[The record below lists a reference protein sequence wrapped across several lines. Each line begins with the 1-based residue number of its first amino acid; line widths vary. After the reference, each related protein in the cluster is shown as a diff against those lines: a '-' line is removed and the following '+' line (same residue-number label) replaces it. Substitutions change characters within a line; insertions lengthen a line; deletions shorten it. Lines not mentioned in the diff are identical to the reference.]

1 MTTAGTRA
9 LWPRW
14 TPGKTGGLAGL
25 IAGVIILGPALLPGY
40 VLIYDMVFVPE
51 PNFGTRTLGLDG
63 SVPRAVP
70 NDLVVSLLSVVLPG
84 WVVQKFLLLVVFL
97 TVGAGVG
104 AMLRTRLGAVAAALA
119 ACWNP
124 YVAER
129 LAIGHW
135 AFLLGYALLPWVALA
150 AVAVLRSEPGARS
163 RMSLWLVLA
172 AASGSTSALMAAVTA
187 GVALLLPLIGESAP
201 SRGVRLGGLATL
213 TVVTILAN
221 AAWWLPAV
229 LFPGSLP
236 ADPWGV
242 PAFASR
248 ADTPFGLWGSLVTGG
263 GIWNEAL
270 WPPERGSALLS
281 GIALLA
287 TGLCVGVLLRRWR
300 RNHPAIPGLVVVGVL
315 GLLLAAAGS
324 PVLAD
329 MTTVFVVNVP
339 GGGLIRDGQK
349 FLAPWMLV
357 VSVAV
362 GTAVER
368 VWCATRSQFRGEP
381 VARHT
386 AFVLCAAVAAWPVA
400 TMPSLAFG
408 SGGDW
413 APADYP
419 ANFLVNAD
427 RINEVGETTV
437 AVFPWTLYRRYEWNH
452 GVVVLDPWSRLLR
465 SRVLVNDDL
474 PLSTRSVRGEDPAA
488 RRITSAVAQGDAAD
502 VATALRDED
511 VRFVVFQRDQPTS
524 AEEEAFF
531 DGERRLWSDARLVVY
546 DLGPADPPA
555 SPLPPW
561 AWLGLLV
568 AALTA
573 LTVLGAHAYARLL
586 PLRHDVGRE
595 ALPWSTEGK
604 DLM

>member
-1 MTTAGTRA
+1 MTTASSRVR
-9 LWPRW
+9 WPRL
-14 TPGKTGGLAGL
+14 TPGRAGALTGL

-40 VLIYDMVFVPE
+40 LLIYDMVFVPE
-51 PNFGTRTLGLDG
+51 PNFGPRTLGLDG

-84 WVVQKFLLLVVFL
+84 WVVQKVLLLGAFL

-104 AMLRTRLGAVAAALA
+104 AMLRTRLGSVAAALA

-135 AFLLGYALLPWVALA
+135 AFLLGYAVLPWVARA
-150 AVAVLRSEPGARS
+150 AVAVLRNEPGGRS
-163 RMSLWLVLA
+163 RLAVWLVLA

-187 GVALLLPLIGESAP
+187 GVILLLPLVGESTP
-201 SRGVRLGGLATL
+201 FRGVRLRGLATL
-213 TVVTILAN
+213 TIVTVLAN
-221 AAWWLPAV
+221 AAWWLPAM
-229 LFPGSLP
+229 LLPGSLP

-242 PAFASR
+242 PAFAAR
-248 ADTPFGLWGSLVTGG
+248 ADTPFGLGGSLVTGG

-270 WPPERGSALLS
+270 WPPERASVLLS

-287 TGLCVGVLLRRWR
+287 TGLCVGLLLRRWR
-300 RNHPAIPGLVVVGVL
+300 DNHPAMPGLVGVGVL
-315 GLLLAAAGS
+315 GLLLAVAGGS
-324 PVLAD
+324 VLAD
-329 MTTVFVVNVP
+329 ATTAFVVHVP

-368 VWCATRSQFRGEP
+368 VWSATRSQVRGEP
-381 VARHT
+381 VTRHT

-408 SGGDW
+408 SGGEW
-413 APADYP
+413 ASAEYP
-419 ANFLVNAD
+419 ANFLRGAGQ
-427 RINEVGETTV
+427 INEVGETTV

-474 PLSTRSVRGEDPAA
+474 PLSLRSVRGEDPAA
-488 RRITSAVAQGDAAD
+488 RRITSTVARGDAAD
-502 VATALRDED
+502 VVTALRDED

-524 AEEEAFF
+524 AQEEAFF
-531 DGERRLWSDARLVVY
+531 DGERRLWGDAQLAVY

-561 AWLGLLV
+561 TWLGLLV
-568 AALTA
+568 AALTS
-573 LTVLGAHAYARLL
+573 LTVLGAHAHARL
-586 PLRHDVGRE
+586 PLRHQVGSE